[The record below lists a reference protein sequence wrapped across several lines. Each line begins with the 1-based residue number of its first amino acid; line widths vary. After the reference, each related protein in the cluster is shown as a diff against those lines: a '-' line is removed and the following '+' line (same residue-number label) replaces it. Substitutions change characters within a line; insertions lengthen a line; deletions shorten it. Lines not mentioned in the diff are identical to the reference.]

1 MKRMYEFV
9 CESGHRTEKLTG
21 YETASVQCECGGTAS
36 RTISAPK
43 VNLEGW
49 SGQFP
54 TAAMQ
59 FDRKHREKLAAERKQ
74 NS

>member
-9 CESGHRTEKLTG
+9 CENGHKIERYCG
-21 YETASVQCECGGTAS
+21 YETQIVQCECGGSAN

-49 SGQFP
+49 SGHFP
-54 TAAMQ
+54 SSWLK
-59 FDRKHREKLAAERKQ
+59 FDQKHREKLAAERKATT
-74 NS
+74 